1 MTNWKRSSFFSFLY
15 IFTKIVDRLIF
26 CCDSSYFLKFIF
38 PFYYRLYRLLQ
49 RHKFDDAEAFA
60 HQFKLDVE
68 LVHKERVKHY
78 MELLQPWSLR
88 CDASEDVLHFNNLLC
103 LLNKIEDVEFVC
115 EACIKTLTTDLTK
128 MQALLDYAS
137 DRLKKTNVTVRNLW
151 VLISSVFQLS
161 CKNFSNI
168 KARSVIL

>member
-1 MTNWKRSSFFSFLY
+1 
-15 IFTKIVDRLIF
+15 
-26 CCDSSYFLKFIF
+26 
-38 PFYYRLYRLLQ
+38 LLQ

-88 CDASEDVLHFNNLLC
+88 CDTSEDVLHFNNLLC
-103 LLNKIEDVEFVC
+103 LLNKIEDLEFVC
-115 EACIKTLTTDLTK
+115 EACIKTLTADLTK

-137 DRLKKTNVTVRNLW
+137 DRLKTTNVRVRNL
-151 VLISSVFQLS
+151 
-161 CKNFSNI
+161 
-168 KARSVIL
+168 